1 MSKCLQDAVEPPKE
15 EVRSLDPL
23 LKDQQKKAAD
33 SKVTVH
39 I

>member
-1 MSKCLQDAVEPPKE
+1 LQDAVEPPKE

-33 SKVTVH
+33 IKVTAQ
-39 I
+39 INITL